1 MADDTMT
8 TARKLHSIAE
18 ISEAELA
25 CRMGEAMLGMKRPP
39 GLTAEQAL
47 DTVSDDARDALR
59 QAARAAM
66 EYWRECIEQSQ
77 RVS

>member
-1 MADDTMT
+1 M
-8 TARKLHSIAE
+8 TARKFKLHSIAE

-25 CRMGEAMLGMKRPP
+25 CRMCEASYRGLLERPS

-47 DTVSDDARDALR
+47 DAMEPEVRNGWR
-59 QAARAAM
+59 RAARAAM

>member
-1 MADDTMT
+1 MT
-8 TARKLHSIAE
+8 RKLVSIAE

-25 CRMGEAMLGMKRPP
+25 VRIGEAMLGMERPP
-39 GLTAEQAL
+39 GLTAEQTL
-47 DTVSDDARDALR
+47 DTGADDACDALR
-59 QAARAAM
+59 RAARAAM

>member
-1 MADDTMT
+1 MT
-8 TARKLHSIAE
+8 PAHKLVRIAE

-25 CRMGEAMLGMKRPP
+25 VRIGEAMLGMERPA

-47 DTVSDDARDALR
+47 DTVSDDARDAIR